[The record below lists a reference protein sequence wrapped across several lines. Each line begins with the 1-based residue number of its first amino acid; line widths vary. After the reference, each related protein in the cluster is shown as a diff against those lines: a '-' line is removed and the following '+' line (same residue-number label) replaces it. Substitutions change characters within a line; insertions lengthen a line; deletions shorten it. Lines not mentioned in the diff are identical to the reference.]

1 MKQFALNVF
10 LAAVVLIGLSNL
22 SSHALS
28 TEANQPKENQSTPQ
42 LTRDQYIRSLTNY
55 YIDANGNVVDLQPY
69 LDHESSAINRMNLS
83 ESQPT
88 ETEDKDCEAN
98 Q

>member
-1 MKQFALNVF
+1 MKQFVLNVF
-10 LAAVVLIGLSNL
+10 LVAVVLIGLSNL
-22 SSHALS
+22 SSHTLS
-28 TEANQPKENQSTPQ
+28 AETDQQKENQHTPQ

-55 YIDANGNVVDLQPY
+55 YIDADGNVVDLQPY
-69 LDHESSAINRMNLS
+69 LDHESDAENRMNLS

-88 ETEDKDCEAN
+88 ETKDEDCEIN